1 MQCKPGVA
9 FIPRLMTKSAK
20 HPLNHS
26 GAGLAGK
33 FSYLLYA
40 LSRRRDATLNQPNKS
55 QRRKQ

>member
-1 MQCKPGVA
+1 
-9 FIPRLMTKSAK
+9 MTKSAK